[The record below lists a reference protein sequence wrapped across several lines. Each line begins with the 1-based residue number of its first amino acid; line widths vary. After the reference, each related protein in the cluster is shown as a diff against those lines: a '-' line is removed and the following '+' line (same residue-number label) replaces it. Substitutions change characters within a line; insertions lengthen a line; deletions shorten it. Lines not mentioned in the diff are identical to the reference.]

1 MKVSFTDVNG
11 VRQRYLHEGSG
22 PALLMIHPIGHSADV
37 FVRNIDVLASHFTV
51 IAPDL
56 PGHGFSDPIDFGNKS
71 PQRATAQHFSALLE
85 QLGLNEYSVLGS
97 SYGGLIAAL
106 LALEQPARVQA
117 IVIVGSGSVF
127 QPAQRQESVLRAVY
141 ANASTAMG
149 NPTLASCRQRIAN
162 ICYSPEAVAE
172 EIVLIQLTSY
182 ALPDRLDAYR
192 QTLESLIAHLGDP
205 QENTCA
211 RLTEFK
217 IPALVLT
224 GREDTRADWRVLKE
238 GCRQIPNARFVIFE
252 HCGHL
257 PYLELPV
264 AFNTEVTEF
273 LTELGAAP
281 NSLTST

>member
-1 MKVSFTDVNG
+1 MKASFINVNG
-11 VRQRYLHEGSG
+11 VRQRYLYEGNG

-37 FVRNIDVLASHFTV
+37 FVRNIDVLANHFTV

-56 PGHGFSDPIDFGNKS
+56 PGHGFSDSIDFGDMS

-85 QLGLNEYSVLGS
+85 QLGLKKYSVLGS
-97 SYGGLIAAL
+97 SYGGLVAAL
-106 LALEQPARVQA
+106 LALERPAHVQA
-117 IVIVGSGSVF
+117 MVIVGSGSVF
-127 QPAQRQESVLRAVY
+127 QPAKLQESVLRAVY

-162 ICYSPEAVAE
+162 ICWAPEAVAE
-172 EIVLIQLTSY
+172 EILLIQLTSY

-192 QTLESLIAHLGDP
+192 QTLESLIAHLEDP
-205 QENTCA
+205 QENTCT

-224 GREDTRADWRVLKE
+224 GREDTRADWRVLKK

-257 PYLELPV
+257 PYLERPV
-264 AFNTEVTEF
+264 AFNAEVAEF
-273 LTELGAAP
+273 LTRLCAAP
-281 NSLTST
+281 NSSTST